1 MRRSRRRSRQRS
13 VASAFGLGFR
23 LASHGLDGLGISAD
37 SRSPDRT
44 VEIAHQPPRKGLM
57 RRLFGR
63 KSLEP
68 GWRDYEIAA
77 ARYLEGLGF
86 RRVEV
91 GDGGSDG
98 GVDVRVRGKLVGQVK
113 AHQAKVGRPP
123 LQQIAGVAG
132 AEEVNA
138 VFFSKAGYTKTA
150 VEWASKGEVGLFTI
164 SFDGDHFDVRAVNRL
179 GDRLRP

>member
-1 MRRSRRRSRQRS
+1 MRRSRRRS

-23 LASHGLDGLGISAD
+23 LVSHGLDGLGISAD
-37 SRSPDRT
+37 SRSPGRT
-44 VEIAHQPPRKGLM
+44 TEIAHQPPSKGLI

-63 KSLEP
+63 KPREP

-77 ARYLEGLGF
+77 AQFLERLGF
-86 RRVEV
+86 RPVEV

-98 GVDVRVRGKLVGQVK
+98 GIDVRVRDKLVGQVK

-123 LQQIAGVAG
+123 LQQIAGVAS
-132 AEEVNA
+132 AEGVNA

-150 VEWASKGEVGLFTI
+150 VEWATTGKVGLFTM
-164 SFDGDHFDVRAVNRL
+164 SFDGDHFDVRAVNKL

>member
-1 MRRSRRRSRQRS
+1 
-13 VASAFGLGFR
+13 LGFR
-23 LASHGLDGLGISAD
+23 S
-37 SRSPDRT
+37 
-44 VEIAHQPPRKGLM
+44 
-57 RRLFGR
+57 
-63 KSLEP
+63 
-68 GWRDYEIAA
+68 
-77 ARYLEGLGF
+77 
-86 RRVEV
+86 VEV

-113 AHQAKVGRPP
+113 AQKAKVGRPP

-150 VEWASKGEVGLFTI
+150 VEWASTGEVGLFTI

>member
-1 MRRSRRRSRQRS
+1 MRRARRRSRRRSA
-13 VASAFGLGFR
+13 VATFGLGFR
-23 LASHGLDGLGISAD
+23 LAGHGLDRIGISAN
-37 SRSPDRT
+37 SRPLRAT
-44 VEIAHQPPRKGLM
+44 AEIPHQPPRQGLI

-63 KSLEP
+63 KPLEP

-86 RRVEV
+86 RSVEV

-150 VEWASKGEVGLFTI
+150 VEWASTGEVGLFTI

>member
-1 MRRSRRRSRQRS
+1 MRRSRRRSRRRS
-13 VASAFGLGFR
+13 LASAFDLGFR
-23 LASHGLDGLGISAD
+23 LAGHGLDGLGISAG
-37 SRSPDRT
+37 SRSPGGI
-44 VEIAHQPPRKGLM
+44 VEIAYQPPRKGLI
-57 RRLFGR
+57 RRLFGLR
-63 KSLEP
+63 ALEP

-77 ARYLEGLGF
+77 ALYLKVLGF
-86 RRVEV
+86 RNVEV
-91 GDGGSDG
+91 GNGGSDG
-98 GVDVRVRGKLVGQVK
+98 GVDVHVPGRLVGQVK